1 MKIAERLYA
10 YPWRGNDNN
19 CNSYVFAGVLDQGK
33 HVVIDPGHLMTPYY
47 REPALTRLFDGM
59 AADGLVSNAVGLVI
73 LTHGHPDHCEGALA
87 FREEQKALVALHQE
101 DELSFVQF
109 GGKVD
114 LHLHEGA
121 LQLGSVSVQ
130 VFHTPGH
137 TPGHIALYWPEE
149 KTLVTGDTVF
159 YRSTG
164 RTDFPGGD
172 AHKLKESVDRLSN
185 LDVERLLCGH
195 AYGNSG
201 IINGRE
207 EVRENF
213 AGIRRFFQ

>member
-19 CNSYVFAGVLDQGK
+19 CNTYVFAGVLDQGK

-47 REPALTRLFDGM
+47 REPALGRLFEGM
-59 AADGLVSNAVGLVI
+59 TADGLAGNAVGLVL
-73 LTHGHPDHCEGALA
+73 LTHGHPDHCEGAIAL
-87 FREEQKALVALHQE
+87 REEQKALVALHRE
-101 DELSFVQF
+101 DEPSFVLF

-114 LHLHEGA
+114 LHLQEGA
-121 LQLGSVSVQ
+121 LQLGSISVQ
-130 VFHTPGH
+130 ILHTPGH
-137 TPGHIALYWPEE
+137 TPGHIAIYWPEE

-172 AHKLKESVDRLSN
+172 AQRLKESVDRMSN

-195 AYGNSG
+195 AYGSPG
-201 IINGRE
+201 IIKGGE

-213 AGIRRFFQ
+213 AGIKRFLQ